1 VLQLF
6 KTNQILGA
14 VLFIPYLGLFY
25 SVNFLNIAER
35 IEPAAT
41 PALFSL
47 EYQDWPPYAVHLTAF
62 FLVILQAVLLTLLV
76 NANRLNNESNLFPGL
91 FFCLFAG
98 IIPEFMYP
106 SPALLAN
113 TFLLLGLIELSAVYK
128 MPVASARLFNVG
140 LWISLAS
147 LFYFSSI
154 WLLVFAFWGASTLRA
169 FNIREPFTILLGA
182 ITPYLLVG
190 TVFYVT
196 DRLPE
201 FWEAQ
206 FYENFR
212 FADLHDAGD
221 QILFVKLIVFAL
233 LTLISLI
240 ASGGYYQKKIMP
252 AQKKITLLYGLLLF
266 TGLSVLG
273 QGQADIT
280 HWLPACLPLAVF
292 FSMSFSVMPARW
304 AEVVHLLMLAAGLFM
319 AYSPYLVI
327 F

>member
-1 VLQLF
+1 MLQIF
-6 KTNQILGA
+6 KTNQILVA
-14 VLFIPYLGLFY
+14 VLFLPYLGLLY
-25 SVNFLNIAER
+25 SVNLLNIPGR

-41 PALFSL
+41 PGIFSL

-62 FLVILQAVLLTLLV
+62 LLVILQAVLLTLLV

-91 FFCLFAG
+91 FYCLFAG
-98 IIPEFMYP
+98 MIPEFMYP

-128 MPVASARLFNVG
+128 MPVASGRLFNVG

-154 WLLVFAFWGASTLRA
+154 WLLFFAFWGASSLRA

-182 ITPYLLVG
+182 ITPYLLAG
-190 TVFYVT
+190 AAFYVT

-201 FWEAQ
+201 FWDMQ
-206 FYENFR
+206 FSKNLR
-212 FADLHDAGD
+212 FADFHSSGD
-221 QILFVKLIVFAL
+221 EILFVKLIVFAL
-233 LTLISLI
+233 LTLITLI

-266 TGLSVLG
+266 TGLSLLG
-273 QGQADIT
+273 QAQADIT
-280 HWLPACLPLAVF
+280 HWLPACLPLAAF
-292 FSMSFSVMPARW
+292 FSMTFSTMPARW
-304 AEVVHLLMLAAGLFM
+304 AEVVHLLMLAGALFM